1 LSGRVDRLLR
11 WSCRIGIMRRSWC
24 LSPRPR
30 AKGRHRESD
39 GADGTSA
46 TARQLV
52 VTMPHAVPI
61 RSVRLRPNRGWCAS
75 CAITVSWRCMHLT
88 LTALPISDPPRTARN
103 LPLCVKSHT
112 GRSSTVRTPDQAAG
126 HERARSALDLAA
138 LIKHCLKLATST
150 RVESSADPNTHCE
163 PTRWLVIATF

>member
-1 LSGRVDRLLR
+1 MPHWDYAAELVLIAATTGEGATLR
-11 WSCRIGIMRRSWC
+11 ERQRRWN
-24 LSPRPR
+24 
-30 AKGRHRESD
+30 E
-39 GADGTSA
+39 
-46 TARQLV
+46 ARQLV

-88 LTALPISDPPRTARN
+88 LTALPISVPPRTARN

-126 HERARSALDLAA
+126 HEPARYALDLAA
-138 LIKHCLKLATST
+138 LTKHCLKLATST
-150 RVESSADPNTHCE
+150 RVESSADPNTPCE
-163 PTRWLVIATF
+163 PTRWPRHSDLLRDEQILWRLA